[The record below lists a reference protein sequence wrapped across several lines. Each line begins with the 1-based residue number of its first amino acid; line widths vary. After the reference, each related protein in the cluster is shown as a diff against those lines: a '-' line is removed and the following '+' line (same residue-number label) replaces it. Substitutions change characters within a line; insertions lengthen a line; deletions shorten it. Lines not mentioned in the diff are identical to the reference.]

1 MEGVR
6 PEAPPDVWIVL
17 DTLLDE
23 PGSSSQQQTL
33 EQRVEE
39 LMTDHDDA
47 KRLQAIP
54 GVEKIIAATILAET
68 ADIERFPNAR
78 AFAAYTGLVPRV
90 RSSAG
95 KAKLGNITRS
105 GPPGSVGRS
114 VTRSSR
120 ASAPSTPALR
130 PSSTDRKA
138 KPRQNPR
145 SSRNDGSSQASP
157 HRFVDVVSQ
166 RRSSVH
172 RGRGNRSPRKSRDQT
187 GWVPFIR

>member
-1 MEGVR
+1 MKASAQR
-6 PEAPPDVWIVL
+6 LLPPDVWIVL

-23 PGSSSQQQTL
+23 LRILIKQQQTL

-54 GVEKIIAATILAET
+54 GVGKIIAATILAET

-78 AFAAYTGLVPRV
+78 AFAAYTGLVPRALLG
-90 RSSAG
+90 RAKPSSATSH
-95 KAKLGNITRS
+95 AAAHLGF
-105 GPPGSVGRS
+105 VGRS

-130 PSSTDRKA
+130 PSSTD
-138 KPRQNPR
+138 
-145 SSRNDGSSQASP
+145 
-157 HRFVDVVSQ
+157 
-166 RRSSVH
+166 
-172 RGRGNRSPRKSRDQT
+172 
-187 GWVPFIR
+187 